1 VTSDQRTNTLNTI
14 DHITLH
20 FLPKK
25 LQGLIY
31 QRQKTPAL
39 KMLNRM
45 IDFGGGLF
53 AEDPKEREYRRKL
66 WMIRIQLLREW
77 NLYAEALAWICLE
90 CDINPGNTAAFALKE
105 QWKEQLNLMEGA
117 TNKKVRI
124 KKDIWDGVAGMR
136 ELKATFEED
145 IILPLKHPETYALYK
160 IPGPNGFLLYG
171 PPGCG
176 KTFIVNKLAE
186 ILKFNYMYIKPSDL
200 GSTYIHGT
208 QLKISDLFAEAEQ
221 RRPTLLFIDE
231 LDAIIPKRNQ
241 NMFQGYKSEVNEFLV
256 QLDKAG
262 RRGILVIGATN
273 FPNDLD
279 EAALRPGRLDKK
291 IFAGPPDLEAR
302 AEAFRIN
309 LAERPAEKINF
320 AWLAEETDF
329 FSFSEIEQVVIDS
342 AREAARNHAV
352 ISQGILFKHI
362 QKLIPALNEEK
373 IEKYLMH

>member
-1 VTSDQRTNTLNTI
+1 
-14 DHITLH
+14 
-20 FLPKK
+20 
-25 LQGLIY
+25 
-31 QRQKTPAL
+31 
-39 KMLNRM
+39 M